1 MERRRGFACRGIA
14 GRVPGGDRMNDAA
27 KCLIGA
33 AEISAILVILFFL
46 IPAIYSAF
54 MIIYEYMIPNTI
66 HVWEEMLGGL
76 I

>member
-1 MERRRGFACRGIA
+1 
-14 GRVPGGDRMNDAA
+14 MNDAA

-33 AEISAILVILFFL
+33 AEISAILVILFFF